1 LLAHRTPE
9 KRVVAEDES
18 QALVQVGRCGCRIE
32 CFTVDDSQ
40 VSGVAVIVSQNYQ
53 FQHYTHFHEAKI
65 ESSRT
70 GRGQMLEAESEAE
83 DKILAWRTAWPRGL
97 ILTSLAA
104 SRLCYCAGSSHLE
117 LYVVLLATA

>member
-1 LLAHRTPE
+1 MLAHRTPE

-83 DKILAWRTAWPRGL
+83 DKILASRTAWPRL
-97 ILTSLAA
+97 EDLTSLEYAWTCWTIQHTKT
-104 SRLCYCAGSSHLE
+104 R
-117 LYVVLLATA
+117 